1 MLGNKSGVIF
11 VKDTNPS
18 INTMITET
26 NTVKGFLTLNFGNKY
41 VTSFLIIEL
50 TSQSDMFNCNI
61 LNVEFQ

>member
-41 VTSFLIIEL
+41 FTSFLIIEL

>member
-11 VKDTNPS
+11 VKDTNPN

-26 NTVKGFLTLNFGNKY
+26 NTVKGFLTLNFDNKY
-41 VTSFLIIEL
+41 FTSFLIIEL
-50 TSQSDMFNCNI
+50 TSQSDICNCNI